1 MERAARDGTF
11 PRVPIVVAFVAAAG
25 IALVAGAARALTR
38 SGMAAAVVVGTAILA
53 AQGLAGGAVLLAFF
67 VSSSLVG
74 RLAGRPTALDAKGE
88 TRDWAQVLANGG
100 AAALG
105 ALAGG
110 PTHGLLLQAAALAA
124 AGADTWATAWGSGSR
139 TPPRFVLNGRV
150 VPPGTNGGISFRG
163 TVGAVG
169 GAAVVALVL
178 AAAPALGGPPV
189 PAGIAAQVA
198 GLGVL
203 GMLLDSL
210 LGATVQGRFRC
221 PRCDRPSE
229 RRRHR
234 CGTPTD
240 PVGGLPWIGNDL
252 VNALAT
258 FGTLGLAWLR
268 LPS

>member
-1 MERAARDGTF
+1 M
-11 PRVPIVVAFVAAAG
+11 AAG
-25 IALVAGAARALTR
+25 L
-38 SGMAAAVVVGTAILA
+38 VGTVILW
-53 AQGLAGGAVLLAFF
+53 AQGLAGGVVLLAFF

-74 RLAGRPTALDAKGE
+74 RLVARPTGSDTKGE

-100 AAALG
+100 AAAIG
-105 ALAGG
+105 ALLGG
-110 PTHGLLLQAAALAA
+110 PEHGLLLQATALAA

-139 TPPRFVLNGRV
+139 TPPRSILNGRV
-150 VPPGTNGGISFRG
+150 VPPGTNGGISLRG
-163 TVGAVG
+163 TIGAIGGASVVAVALMLAPLVG
-169 GAAVVALVL
+169 GPATT
-178 AAAPALGGPPV
+178 AAAAGVTAL
-189 PAGIAAQVA
+189 
-198 GLGVL
+198 LGVV

-221 PRCDRPSE
+221 PRCDLPSE

-240 PVGGLPWIGNDL
+240 PIGGLPWIGNDL

-258 FGTLGLAWLR
+258 LGTLGLAWLR